1 MLFKINHELNCLQ
14 SAFSL
19 KIRRVLILAR
29 AFAKQ
34 QHSKKAYALV
44 SGDSR
49 LAARFRV
56 PKLTQVPRVE
66 IFENVCRFRVDGR
79 NGGFW
84 IR

>member
-34 QHSKKAYALV
+34 QRSKKAYALV

-56 PKLTQVPRVE
+56 PKTDAGPQSGD
-66 IFENVCRFRVDGR
+66 F
-79 NGGFW
+79 
-84 IR
+84 